1 MWLLIVLFAVL
12 KLLIHL
18 FTYSNYELHRDAY
31 LYYAQSQHLAWGYVA
46 VPPSI
51 AVIGKIATTLFGNTT
66 FALRFF
72 PAVIG
77 TLSVVVLGLMVKEL
91 KGKEA
96 ALILASL
103 AFLLSPSYLHV
114 NTLFQPVS
122 FDVFYWLLSGYLILL
137 LIARNDPKI
146 WIGIAIVIALAFLN
160 KYSIVFLAFAFAVSL
175 LLTPYRHLY
184 FSKYFLIALAIG
196 AMIIL
201 PNLLW
206 QFDQNWPVLH
216 HMADLQRTQLV
227 HVQFSDFIESQ
238 FLMNLQGLFIWLAGL
253 FALLFV
259 KREKQ
264 FRLFGLIYLIVVTL
278 LILGRGKGYYTLG
291 LYPILFVF
299 GAYVIEK
306 YTKRYLIYV
315 STLLILAM
323 FIALYA
329 SLSFGGIPFNNFE
342 EAVRKNAFRWEDGT
356 NHDIPQDL
364 ADMTGWKEVGTKVV
378 ETYLSLDPQQ
388 RKNCA
393 IYCYH
398 YGQAGAVM
406 FYGKEA
412 GVPQP
417 VSFNGSFIFW
427 NPDSLSTDY
436 VIWVHSDLGNDI
448 KPDSLLPTLFRTV
461 KLDAIIDDKYF
472 RENGTRIYLCQYP
485 TEDVKKDYIS
495 RMAAL
500 KKEFNRL

>member
-160 KYSIVFLAFAFAVSL
+160 KYSIVIYIFRSTFLS
-175 LLTPYRHLY
+175 P
-184 FSKYFLIALAIG
+184 
-196 AMIIL
+196 
-201 PNLLW
+201 
-206 QFDQNWPVLH
+206 WP
-216 HMADLQRTQLV
+216 LV
-227 HVQFSDFIESQ
+227 Q
-238 FLMNLQGLFIWLAGL
+238 
-253 FALLFV
+253 
-259 KREKQ
+259 
-264 FRLFGLIYLIVVTL
+264 
-278 LILGRGKGYYTLG
+278 
-291 LYPILFVF
+291 
-299 GAYVIEK
+299 
-306 YTKRYLIYV
+306 
-315 STLLILAM
+315 
-323 FIALYA
+323 
-329 SLSFGGIPFNNFE
+329 
-342 EAVRKNAFRWEDGT
+342 
-356 NHDIPQDL
+356 
-364 ADMTGWKEVGTKVV
+364 
-378 ETYLSLDPQQ
+378 
-388 RKNCA
+388 
-393 IYCYH
+393 
-398 YGQAGAVM
+398 
-406 FYGKEA
+406 
-412 GVPQP
+412 
-417 VSFNGSFIFW
+417 
-427 NPDSLSTDY
+427 
-436 VIWVHSDLGNDI
+436 
-448 KPDSLLPTLFRTV
+448 
-461 KLDAIIDDKYF
+461 
-472 RENGTRIYLCQYP
+472 
-485 TEDVKKDYIS
+485 
-495 RMAAL
+495 
-500 KKEFNRL
+500 